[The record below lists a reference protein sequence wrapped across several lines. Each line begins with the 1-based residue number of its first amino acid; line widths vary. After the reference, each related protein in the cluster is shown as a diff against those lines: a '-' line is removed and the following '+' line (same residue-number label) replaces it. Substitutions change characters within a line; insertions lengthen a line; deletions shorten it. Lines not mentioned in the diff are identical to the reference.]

1 MYACFRIGRKG
12 GGHHIFYRDLQFRR
26 GGEPCGDLLR
36 QRDDDTL
43 RRSDQLRKH
52 QFIVLAE
59 PFLQFRAHIR
69 KLKKHF
75 PVQKG
80 KGNMTKERIEKELAK
95 VRGQLESLQ
104 AKQKDLE
111 EQKRMAE
118 RAEKMDIIEKHKIS
132 SEKLQLLIK
141 FSEDEI
147 LKLLEEKENAKE
159 MAGNEEKVI
168 S

>member
-1 MYACFRIGRKG
+1 MSVRKHRKIGGRY
-12 GGHHIFYRDLQFRR
+12 HWSNCLLFDYEF
-26 GGEPCGDLLR
+26 LLR
-36 QRDDDTL
+36 W
-43 RRSDQLRKH
+43 
-52 QFIVLAE
+52 
-59 PFLQFRAHIR
+59 
-69 KLKKHF
+69 
-75 PVQKG
+75 
-80 KGNMTKERIEKELAK
+80 MTA
-95 VRGQLESLQ
+95 GYSSLT
-104 AKQKDLE
+104 
-111 EQKRMAE
+111 KRMAE

>member
-1 MYACFRIGRKG
+1 
-12 GGHHIFYRDLQFRR
+12 
-26 GGEPCGDLLR
+26 
-36 QRDDDTL
+36 
-43 RRSDQLRKH
+43 
-52 QFIVLAE
+52 
-59 PFLQFRAHIR
+59 
-69 KLKKHF
+69 
-75 PVQKG
+75 
-80 KGNMTKERIEKELAK
+80 MTKERIEKELAK
-95 VRGQLESLQ
+95 VQGQLASLQ

>member
-1 MYACFRIGRKG
+1 
-12 GGHHIFYRDLQFRR
+12 
-26 GGEPCGDLLR
+26 
-36 QRDDDTL
+36 
-43 RRSDQLRKH
+43 
-52 QFIVLAE
+52 
-59 PFLQFRAHIR
+59 
-69 KLKKHF
+69 
-75 PVQKG
+75 
-80 KGNMTKERIEKELAK
+80 MTKARIEKELAK

-147 LKLLEEKENAKE
+147 LRLLEEKEKE
-159 MAGNEEKVI
+159 MEGNEEKVI